1 MNQTKQLLENGKITS
16 GKKRGKAFANGN
28 STGKGLITYKGNVK
42 TKASGS
48 SSDKDK
54 DNKSESK
61 QVFDWIEI
69 LLKRLE
75 NAISKLDDTVNNT
88 FKTWNER
95 TKALF
100 KEQANIRSE
109 IDVQK

>member
-1 MNQTKQLLENGKITS
+1 MVKSVAKHLQM
-16 GKKRGKAFANGN
+16 GN

-61 QVFDWIEI
+61 QVFW
-69 LLKRLE
+69 
-75 NAISKLDDTVNNT
+75 
-88 FKTWNER
+88 FG
-95 TKALF
+95 
-100 KEQANIRSE
+100 
-109 IDVQK
+109 